1 MATTSVGDED
11 IPDYMSDVFVVEG
24 KTKPTKKQVKRLNPK
39 KSTKNKKRLMRLN
52 TLERD
57 NLAEG
62 LATPID
68 SDNKG
73 FKLLH
78 KMGYTPGESLGK
90 PRGGNNIIEPIPV
103 VIKEDRVG
111 IGRDS
116 FVKESQEKQELLKQQ
131 QLEVFHD
138 HCRSSVWLRQVKTD
152 LKKSQ
157 KSCQHLDTANV
168 SSMGSHVTIS
178 VAASCRDIMNL

>member
-1 MATTSVGDED
+1 
-11 IPDYMSDVFVVEG
+11 MSNY
-24 KTKPTKKQVKRLNPK
+24 Q
-39 KSTKNKKRLMRLN
+39 
-52 TLERD
+52 
-57 NLAEG
+57 
-62 LATPID
+62 
-68 SDNKG
+68 
-73 FKLLH
+73 
-78 KMGYTPGESLGK
+78 
-90 PRGGNNIIEPIPV
+90 
-103 VIKEDRVG
+103 DRVG

>member
-103 VIKEDRVG
+103 VIKEGV
-111 IGRDS
+111 
-116 FVKESQEKQELLKQQ
+116 
-131 QLEVFHD
+131 
-138 HCRSSVWLRQVKTD
+138 
-152 LKKSQ
+152 
-157 KSCQHLDTANV
+157 AN
-168 SSMGSHVTIS
+168 
-178 VAASCRDIMNL
+178 NN